1 MAATLLKYPATWGI
15 PIDWINTHSL
25 QSGGANALALSDY
38 SNTQIQKMGR
48 WKGATFKEYIREEL
62 ACYSVGMTTN
72 MKRNF
77 KFDNVSGNA
86 YQDIMTKC
94 VEEDYNVNCAVAA

>member
-1 MAATLLKYPATWGI
+1 MHQYALPSERGRECIGFVRLLRHTNPE
-15 PIDWINTHSL
+15 D
-25 QSGGANALALSDY
+25 GALEGSHVQRIL
-38 SNTQIQKMGR
+38 
-48 WKGATFKEYIREEL
+48 REEL